1 MSDGSPQTSQML
13 LWVERIQSGD
23 GAVWD
28 DLLRHVGGRLDRLTH
43 NMLQGYPGVKR
54 WEQTD
59 DVLQAALIRLDRAL
73 REVRPAS
80 MSEFFGL
87 AGLQIRRELLDLA
100 DHYSGPEGPGNKQV
114 SLPDDDCGNAFL
126 EPVDRSPTPSR
137 LAEWC
142 EVHRRVERLPEEER
156 EAFNLLYYQGVTQ
169 TDAAALLGVSVRTI
183 QRRWHSALLQL
194 HDLLKEGQSAP

>member
-1 MSDGSPQTSQML
+1 ML

-23 GAVWD
+23 GAVWGE
-28 DLLRHVGGRLDRLTH
+28 LLGHVGGRLERLTH

-54 WEQTD
+54 WEQTN
-59 DVLQAALIRLDRAL
+59 DVLQKALVRLDRAL

-80 MSEFFGL
+80 MREFFGL
-87 AGLQIRRELLDLA
+87 ASLQIRRELLDLA
-100 DHYSGPEGPGNKQV
+100 NHYSGPEGLGKNLD
-114 SLPDDDCGNAFL
+114 SLPNGQFGMAFP

-142 EVHRRVERLPEEER
+142 EIHQRIACLPEEER
-156 EAFNLLYYQGVTQ
+156 EAFNLLHYQGVTQ
-169 TDAAALLGVSVRTI
+169 AEAAALLGVSVRTV
-183 QRRWHSALLQL
+183 QRRWHSALLLL